1 MVKKRLRLKAV
12 FFLFPISFLLAPQG
26 FFPYNSCM
34 RTMEINLVP
43 LSSALSEQKKKEIA
57 AKRETFLGA
66 INARGQF
73 SFVEG
78 KKDDP
83 LTVFYIQTGGSEAPF
98 LETYKDYCEPY
109 YLLATGNSNSLASSL
124 EILSFLQERHLK
136 GEILFGEPE
145 DLAVSLSDL
154 YWAKKAQLAL
164 QGRRMGLFGKPSD
177 WLIASSVDFAETQRK
192 FGVTF
197 VTIPF
202 AELKAEVDKKSF
214 DKPAIYPALQKKYPN
229 KEILEGA
236 LFIYGALKRLIQ
248 KYQLNAFSIR
258 CFELLG
264 TVCNTSCLAL
274 ALLNAEGVTATC
286 EGDETSLLS
295 MEILRLLS
303 SESVFQCNP
312 ATFDLKKETLL
323 LAHCTVPFDMVTS
336 YSLTTHFESGIGIG
350 IKGELRKSRV
360 TLFKMAPSLDRYHL
374 AEGEIVENLSRSDL
388 CRTQIVLK
396 SDDPLE
402 PFFAEPYGNHLLVAY
417 GGLKGR
423 VKRFFSLYNN

>member
-1 MVKKRLRLKAV
+1 MQT
-12 FFLFPISFLLAPQG
+12 I
-26 FFPYNSCM
+26 
-34 RTMEINLVP
+34 EINLVP
-43 LSSALSEQKKKEIA
+43 LSSALSEEKKKDIA
-57 AKRETFLGA
+57 EKRRVFLSSLNAKKE
-66 INARGQF
+66 F

-83 LTVFYIQTGGSEAPF
+83 LTLFYIQTGGSEAPF
-98 LETYKDYCEPY
+98 LEIYKNYAEPY

-124 EILSFLQERHLK
+124 EILSYLQEHHLK

-145 DLAVSLSDL
+145 DLASSLRDL
-154 YWAKKAQLAL
+154 YCARRAQQELK
-164 QGRRMGLFGKPSD
+164 GRRMGLFGKPSD
-177 WLIASSVDFAETQRK
+177 WLIASSVDFAEAAKK
-192 FGVTF
+192 FGVAF

-202 AELKAEVDKKSF
+202 EELKQEVDKKTYE
-214 DKPAIYPALQKKYPN
+214 KPAIYADLVKKYPN
-229 KEILEGA
+229 KNILEGA
-236 LFIYGALKRLIQ
+236 LYIYGALKRLIK
-248 KYQLNAFSIR
+248 KYDLNAFSIR

-274 ALLNAEGVTATC
+274 ALLNAEGITATC

-312 ATFDLKKETLL
+312 ATFDLKKETIL
-323 LAHCTVPFDMVTS
+323 LAHCTVPFDMTTS

-350 IKGELRKSRV
+350 IKGELKKSPV

-374 AEGEIVENLSRSDL
+374 AEGTIVENLSRSDL

-396 SDDPLE
+396 AKDPLE

-417 GGLKGR
+417 GSLKSR
-423 VKRFFSLYNN
+423 IQRFFSLYNN